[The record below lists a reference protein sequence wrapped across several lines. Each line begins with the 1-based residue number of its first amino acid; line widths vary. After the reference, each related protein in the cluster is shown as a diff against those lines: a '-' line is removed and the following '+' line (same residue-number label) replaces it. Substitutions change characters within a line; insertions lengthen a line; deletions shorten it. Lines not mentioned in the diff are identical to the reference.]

1 MQVDNET
8 ERHTQRERGRERE
21 RHGKFGKYSA
31 WEDVIGSI
39 GRYPVPVN
47 EYLKMI
53 EIPSCVNETL
63 DYKMAM
69 SLSRVVFA

>member
-8 ERHTQRERGRERE
+8 ERHRERE
-21 RHGKFGKYSA
+21 RTTWVIRQIFGLGICH
-31 WEDVIGSI
+31 WIGGSVVN
-39 GRYPVPVN
+39 PVPVN

>member
-1 MQVDNET
+1 MGN
-8 ERHTQRERGRERE
+8 
-21 RHGKFGKYSA
+21 SA
-31 WEDVIGSI
+31 NIRLGEMSMDRWI
-39 GRYPVPVN
+39 GRYNP
-47 EYLKMI
+47 KMT